1 MSRCASAMYVYCL
14 TCTDIVYYVMIL
26 FTMIR
31 YCLLWYDIVYYVTI
45 LFNMYRYC
53 LLCYDIVYYVT
64 ILFIM
69 LRYCLLCYDIVYYVT
84 ILFTMLRYCLL
95 CTDIVYYVTVCLSTL
110 LIISLE
116 INITT
121 TSVVGNPQ
129 LITLRIFSTHHACV
143 NFQRNRRSHVIVLK
157 HFDKALTTVFIANQ
171 ITGLRCFCI

>member
-1 MSRCASAMYVYCL
+1 MIMSRCASAMYVYCL
-14 TCTDIVYYVMIL
+14 TCT
-26 FTMIR
+26 
-31 YCLLWYDIVYYVTI
+31 
-45 LFNMYRYC
+45 
-53 LLCYDIVYYVT
+53 
-64 ILFIM
+64 
-69 LRYCLLCYDIVYYVT
+69 DIVYYVT

-143 NFQRNRRSHVIVLK
+143 NCQRNRRSHVIVLK

-171 ITGLRCFCI
+171 ITGLRCFCIQKGIPCKLQEPPFFCIAFSPQRRRLTISNDDFHW